1 MFFNPYKIRNITI
14 PRDYFRHHFPLN
26 SDKMTRLISE
36 WILVN
41 QIQCTPTNPNPLYTS
56 FDRYESK
63 TSCKSVKNCKTLP
76 FGDIYKATIPLVE

>member
-41 QIQCTPTNPNPLYTS
+41 QIQCTPTNPNPLYIEIDVAVAKVIC
-56 FDRYESK
+56 F
-63 TSCKSVKNCKTLP
+63 
-76 FGDIYKATIPLVE
+76 

>member
-41 QIQCTPTNPNPLYTS
+41 QIQCTPNSPNPL
-56 FDRYESK
+56 
-63 TSCKSVKNCKTLP
+63 
-76 FGDIYKATIPLVE
+76 

>member
-41 QIQCTPTNPNPLYTS
+41 QIQCTPTNPNPLYL
-56 FDRYESK
+56 
-63 TSCKSVKNCKTLP
+63 VKAKNLYLKQR
-76 FGDIYKATIPLVE
+76 